1 MMDSAKSVASGDL
14 SKVYGNS
21 RYVLAIY
28 SEYTSLDVGDKIKIG
43 EEELEVACVSEGVG
57 SVSGFPVIVCSEETY
72 MRLTGN
78 GITFNKRRIGKD
90 ISKHL

>member
-1 MMDSAKSVASGDL
+1 MMDSAKKSVASGDL

-43 EEELEVACVSEGVG
+43 EEELEVACVLSEGVG
-57 SVSGFPVIVCSEETY
+57 SVSGSPLSFA
-72 MRLTGN
+72 R
-78 GITFNKRRIGKD
+78 K
-90 ISKHL
+90 KHICD